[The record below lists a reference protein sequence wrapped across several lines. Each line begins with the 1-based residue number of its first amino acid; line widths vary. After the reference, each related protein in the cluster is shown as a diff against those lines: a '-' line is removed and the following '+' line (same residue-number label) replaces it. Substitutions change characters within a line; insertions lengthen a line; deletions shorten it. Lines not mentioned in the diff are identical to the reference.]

1 MKRTIK
7 RLICLLLCIAMVFSF
22 TACEFLFNVAEAA
35 VFLIGGLLSSDNDDG
50 YTGGFPYGDP
60 HAYLHK
66 KICWM
71 ETFEELEIVVNG
83 LIAYGNDVEPVLVPK
98 YESEYVDYK
107 YCIIV
112 STNKVDPPDDDEE
125 WYERNFNRTIKI
137 KCYGFLSD
145 VTIEEIEH
153 SDVQDY
159 QRVQFETY
167 NYEKYDPSQSGTV
180 ECFGYYKNSE
190 SSPRDNR
197 RCVVRFG
204 DGDDS
209 CYVALRYY
217 GMINHKREIPT
228 EFHDEFAQSLVLLGG

>member
-1 MKRTIK
+1 
-7 RLICLLLCIAMVFSF
+7 
-22 TACEFLFNVAEAA
+22 
-35 VFLIGGLLSSDNDDG
+35 
-50 YTGGFPYGDP
+50 
-60 HAYLHK
+60 
-66 KICWM
+66 M

-98 YESEYVDYK
+98 YESEYVNYK

-112 STNKVDPPDDDEE
+112 STEGAEKLKDGNE

-153 SDVQDY
+153 SDVEDY

-167 NYEKYDPSQSGTV
+167 NYEKYDPSQSGTE
-180 ECFGYYKNSE
+180 ECFGYYNS
-190 SSPRDNR
+190 PGDNR

-204 DGDDS
+204 DGDDG

-228 EFHDEFAQSLVLLGG
+228 EFHEEFAQSLVLLGG